1 MATITQ
7 SGTIPQ
13 IGGRQVVGPQGTM
26 APGGNGMA
34 SAYSFNMY
42 LQGLGNL
49 MGAADGFAKQYQS
62 IYNTIQ
68 TRDAQTNVSRALRT
82 SFMDM
87 VASEDYKGANSG
99 KLFDAWSDK
108 AQEALKQVR
117 EDNPNIP
124 QNVFNAVSHQYMEHY
139 FDKTGALQV
148 ERVNQ
153 YNQESKAVAVQEA
166 VDSAAISQ
174 IGSTGA
180 FQSVTDKA
188 KEMYPNDPL
197 KAMQAVKNGQEQIIK
212 AWVGQNPAAFLQWAN
227 SGGKEFSKS
236 LDSHAQIAFNGA
248 VKTAEAQAKADMAFR
263 ISMDNHNYALAERAK
278 KAQEENATNMAIK
291 QIASGAGL
299 PGGLFGDSGIKG
311 PNGQNLSWIDAAGAD
326 GIKKIVEIQKT
337 VTNSAMDPN
346 FGAREQAKSEILK
359 AASSGSDDTV
369 KQLTDALGAG
379 RITTTEYNFYDGL
392 YRNAQDLKKDLPG
405 GSMFLE
411 AQAKVAETI
420 LAPKSLDPMTG
431 LMVSNA
437 ADSALYAQFHAEYLA
452 LGQRLKSQGLNSAQV
467 AEQMNL
473 NAPGTQASRVLTSF
487 LQNKSDF
494 GRSFNATIGQ
504 SPTSPMAPGYKPNA
518 PAIKVPGSDGL
529 TIPRVN
535 IQGRKPLGDILGGK

>member
-1 MATITQ
+1 
-7 SGTIPQ
+7 
-13 IGGRQVVGPQGTM
+13 
-26 APGGNGMA
+26 
-34 SAYSFNMY
+34 
-42 LQGLGNL
+42 
-49 MGAADGFAKQYQS
+49 
-62 IYNTIQ
+62 
-68 TRDAQTNVSRALRT
+68 
-82 SFMDM
+82 
-87 VASEDYKGANSG
+87 
-99 KLFDAWSDK
+99 
-108 AQEALKQVR
+108 
-117 EDNPNIP
+117 
-124 QNVFNAVSHQYMEHY
+124 
-139 FDKTGALQV
+139 
-148 ERVNQ
+148 
-153 YNQESKAVAVQEA
+153 
-166 VDSAAISQ
+166 
-174 IGSTGA
+174 
-180 FQSVTDKA
+180 
-188 KEMYPNDPL
+188 
-197 KAMQAVKNGQEQIIK
+197 
-212 AWVGQNPAAFLQWAN
+212 
-227 SGGKEFSKS
+227 
-236 LDSHAQIAFNGA
+236 
-248 VKTAEAQAKADMAFR
+248 MAFR
-263 ISMDNHNYALAERAK
+263 ISMDNHNYAMAERAK

-299 PGGLFGDSGIKG
+299 PGGLFGASGIKG

-359 AASSGSDDTV
+359 AASSGSDDAI

-494 GRSFNATIGQ
+494 GRSFNTTIGQ

>member
-1 MATITQ
+1 MSTITQ

-13 IGGRQVVGPQGTM
+13 QGGRQVVGPQGAM
-26 APGGNGMA
+26 APSGSSMA
-34 SAYSFNMY
+34 SAYSFNTY
-42 LQGLGNL
+42 LQGLGSL
-49 MGAADGFAKQYQS
+49 VGAADGFAKQYQS

-108 AQEALKQVR
+108 AKDVIKQVQD
-117 EDNPNIP
+117 EHPNIP
-124 QNVFNAVSHQYMEHY
+124 QNVFNTVSQQYMEHY
-139 FDKTGALQV
+139 FEKTGALQL

-180 FQSVTDKA
+180 FQSVADKA

-212 AWVGQNPAAFLQWAN
+212 AWVGQNPAAFLQWAQ
-227 SGGKEFSKS
+227 SGGKEFSKG

-263 ISMDNHNYALAERAK
+263 ISMDNHQHALAERAK
-278 KAQEENATNMAIK
+278 KEQQEAAATQAIK
-291 QIASGAGL
+291 QLADGTGL
-299 PGGLFGDSGIKG
+299 PNGLFGESNIKG
-311 PNGQNLSWIDAAGAD
+311 SNGQPLSWIDALGPD
-326 GIKKIVEIQKT
+326 GVKKVVEVQKAI
-337 VTNSAMDPN
+337 TNSSMDPN
-346 FGAREQAKSEILK
+346 FGAREQAKTDILK
-359 AASSGSDDTV
+359 AASTGSDDTL
-369 KQLTDALGAG
+369 KLLTEGVGAG
-379 RITTTEYNFYDGL
+379 RITTAEYNFYDGI
-392 YRNAQDLKKDLPG
+392 YKNAQDLKKDLPG

-411 AQAKVAETI
+411 AQSKVAETL
-420 LAPKSLDPMTG
+420 LAPKSLDPISG

-437 ADSALYAQFHAEYLA
+437 ADAALYAQFHVEYLA
-452 LGQRLKSQGLNSAQV
+452 LGQRLKAQGLNSVQIAQ
-467 AEQMNL
+467 QMNL
-473 NAPGTQASRVLTSF
+473 NSPGSQASEMVSAFMR
-487 LQNKSDF
+487 NKTEFS
-494 GRSFNATIGQ
+494 RTFNKNISL
-504 SPTSPMAPGYKPNA
+504 SPSSSMAPATKA
-518 PAIKVPGSDGL
+518 TGSDGI
-529 TIPRVN
+529 TIPRGP
-535 IQGRKPLGDILGGK
+535 ISATPGRKPLSNILGGK